1 MDHRYIL
8 AQFLQANGKI
18 VLVVVGFELRKR
30 SLKMKLTILDLG
42 EYRLDDPPPFG
53 HHADRLAKRL
63 LATPDVVELVLYIGG
78 FVSALL
84 QSGPL
89 LGIPELFLKR
99 GDCFLGGAL

>member
-1 MDHRYIL
+1 
-8 AQFLQANGKI
+8 
-18 VLVVVGFELRKR
+18 
-30 SLKMKLTILDLG
+30 MKLTILDLG

-63 LATPDVVELVLYIGG
+63 LATPDVVQLVLYIGG

-99 GDCFLGGAL
+99 GDCFLGGALDEMLDDLVKMTLQSLRDDDVLSGAFEAA